1 MCLRPENV
9 GESYLYVLHPPP
21 IFFFFMAET
30 ESHGVF
36 GCCPGAGI

>member
-9 GESYLYVLHPPP
+9 GESYLYVLHPPH
-21 IFFFFMAET
+21 FFFFMAET